1 VAVTRAGRGGRPPI
15 RARLAGLDWKELGR
29 SILERGYARGSRILD
44 PHECAELVALYPDDR
59 RFRKRIDMERHRFG
73 VGDYA
78 YFRDPLPRLVADL
91 RVHAYRR
98 LAPVANTMAERLRE
112 ERRFP
117 SSFAAY
123 RRQCHAA
130 GQTRP
135 TPLLLRYRVD
145 GYNCLHRDLYG
156 DQIFPLQVA
165 VFLSRPRVDYEGGA
179 FLLVEQRPRSQS
191 IGEAF
196 TPEQGELVIF
206 AVADHPIRGARGWL
220 RAGMR
225 HGVARVTR
233 GERFTLGI
241 IFHDAR

>member
-1 VAVTRAGRGGRPPI
+1 MGARSGSTAGASI
-15 RARLAGLDWKELGR
+15 RERLAGIDWRALGE
-29 SILERGYARGSRILD
+29 SILERGYARGPKLLGPR
-44 PHECAELVALYPDDR
+44 ECAELIALYADDG
-59 RFRKRIDMERHRFG
+59 RFRKRIDMARHRFG

-91 RVHAYRR
+91 RVHTYRR

-117 SSFAAY
+117 GSFAAY

-130 GQTRP
+130 AQARP
-135 TPLLLRYRVD
+135 TPLLLRYRAG

-156 DQIFPLQVA
+156 DQVFPLQLA
-165 VFLSRPRVDYEGGA
+165 VFLSHPRVDYQGGA

-196 TPEQGELVIF
+196 VPEQGEMVIF
-206 AVADHPIRGARGWL
+206 SVADHPIRGARGWL

-225 HGVARVTR
+225 HGVATVTQ
-233 GERFTLGI
+233 GERYTLGV

>member
-1 VAVTRAGRGGRPPI
+1 MPGARAGSKGGASI
-15 RARLAGLDWKELGR
+15 RERLAGVDWAEVR
-29 SILERGYARGSRILD
+29 ESILERGYARGPKLLEPR
-44 PHECAELVALYPDDR
+44 ECADLVALYVDDR

-78 YFRDPLPRLVADL
+78 YFREPLPRLVTDL

-98 LAPVANTMAERLRE
+98 LAPVAHTMAERLRE

-117 SSFAAY
+117 PSFSSY

-130 GQTRP
+130 GQKRP
-135 TPLLLRYRVD
+135 TPLLLRYRAG

-156 DQIFPLQVA
+156 DQVFPLQLA

-191 IGEAF
+191 VGEAF
-196 TPEQGELVIF
+196 VPEQGELVIF
-206 AVADHPIRGARGWL
+206 AVAEHPIRGARGWL

-233 GERFTLGI
+233 GERYTLGV